1 MSSLSRRNRRE
12 YAKQMGLLAKKENYN
27 QMVGRYQ
34 RSNQAGEHLHTH
46 YLQELKNYQI
56 EGESVS
62 PETTQNSQEEDGIEI
77 NPFGFLGKK

>member
-12 YAKQMGLLAKKENYN
+12 YAKQIGLLAKKENYT

-56 EGESVS
+56 DGEAASTN
-62 PETTQNSQEEDGIEI
+62 TTQNPQEEGTEI

>member
-12 YAKQMGLLAKKENYN
+12 YAKQIGLLAKKENYN

-34 RSNQAGEHLHTH
+34 RSNQAGGHLHTH

-56 EGESVS
+56 DGEAASTN
-62 PETTQNSQEEDGIEI
+62 TTQNSQEEGTEI

>member
-1 MSSLSRRNRRE
+1 
-12 YAKQMGLLAKKENYN
+12 
-27 QMVGRYQ
+27 MVGRYQ

-56 EGESVS
+56 DSEVAA
-62 PETTQNSQEEDGIEI
+62 PETTQNSQEDGVEI

>member
-1 MSSLSRRNRRE
+1 MAGLSRRERRE
-12 YAKQMGLLAKKENYN
+12 YAKQMGLLSRKENYN

-34 RSNQAGEHLHTH
+34 RSNQAGDYLHIN

-56 EGESVS
+56 ER
-62 PETTQNSQEEDGIEI
+62 ETPPADLTSDSQKEDSIEI

>member
-12 YAKQMGLLAKKENYN
+12 HAKQMGLLAKKENYN

-34 RSNQAGEHLHTH
+34 RSNQAGDHLHTH

-56 EGESVS
+56 DGEAASTN
-62 PETTQNSQEEDGIEI
+62 TTQNPQEEGTEI

>member
-12 YAKQMGLLAKKENYN
+12 YAKQIGLLAKKENYS

-56 EGESVS
+56 DGEAASTN
-62 PETTQNSQEEDGIEI
+62 TTQNSQEEGTEI

>member
-1 MSSLSRRNRRE
+1 
-12 YAKQMGLLAKKENYN
+12 MGLLAKKENYN

-34 RSNQAGEHLHTH
+34 RSNQAGDHLHTH

-56 EGESVS
+56 EVEEVS
-62 PETTQNSQEEDGIEI
+62 PDTTQNSQEEGTEI

>member
-1 MSSLSRRNRRE
+1 
-12 YAKQMGLLAKKENYN
+12 
-27 QMVGRYQ
+27 MVGRYQ

-56 EGESVS
+56 DGEAASTN
-62 PETTQNSQEEDGIEI
+62 TTQNPQEEGTEI

>member
-1 MSSLSRRNRRE
+1 MSSSSRRNRRE
-12 YAKQMGLLAKKENYN
+12 HAKQMGLLDKKENYN

-56 EGESVS
+56 DGGGVS
-62 PETTQNSQEEDGIEI
+62 PDTTQNSQEEGEEI

>member
-1 MSSLSRRNRRE
+1 
-12 YAKQMGLLAKKENYN
+12 MGLLAKKENYS

-56 EGESVS
+56 DGEVVSSDTAQNTQEEGE
-62 PETTQNSQEEDGIEI
+62 EI

>member
-12 YAKQMGLLAKKENYN
+12 YAKQIGLLAKKENYS

-56 EGESVS
+56 EGESAS
-62 PETTQNSQEEDGIEI
+62 TNTTQNSQEEGAEI
-77 NPFGFLGKK
+77 KPFGFLGKK

>member
-34 RSNQAGEHLHTH
+34 RSNQAGDHLHTH

-56 EGESVS
+56 EVEEVS
-62 PETTQNSQEEDGIEI
+62 PDTTQNSQEEGTEI

>member
-56 EGESVS
+56 EGEASS
-62 PETTQNSQEEDGIEI
+62 TNTTQNHQEEGAEI